1 MEYIHEDRDLLM
13 GLQDDL
19 SDMLFA
25 TGKYTITLDE
35 IVQNYMPYI
44 PVYLIE
50 NEDEIRETYSD
61 RIDEDDN
68 LFIFDRDRTRAK
80 ISRNNLMDYIHE
92 DRDLLIGLQDD
103 LSEMLWATGQFSI
116 TLDEIVQN
124 YMPFIPLYL
133 IENEDEIKQA
143 YPDRVTDD
151 EYIFIFDRDMT
162 PNEITLNVEWRD

>member
-1 MEYIHEDRDLLM
+1 MQTITKAKISRNNLMDYIHEDRDLLM

-19 SDMLFA
+19 SDMLYA

-68 LFIFDRDRTRAK
+68 LFIFDRDRT
-80 ISRNNLMDYIHE
+80 
-92 DRDLLIGLQDD
+92 
-103 LSEMLWATGQFSI
+103 
-116 TLDEIVQN
+116 
-124 YMPFIPLYL
+124 
-133 IENEDEIKQA
+133 
-143 YPDRVTDD
+143 
-151 EYIFIFDRDMT
+151 
-162 PNEITLNVEWRD
+162 PNEITLNVEWID

>member
-1 MEYIHEDRDLLM
+1 MQTTTTKAIISRDNLMEYIHEDRDLLM

-19 SDMLFA
+19 SDMLSA

-50 NEDEIRETYSD
+50 NEDEIKEAYSD

-68 LFIFDRDRTRAK
+68 L
-80 ISRNNLMDYIHE
+80 
-92 DRDLLIGLQDD
+92 
-103 LSEMLWATGQFSI
+103 
-116 TLDEIVQN
+116 
-124 YMPFIPLYL
+124 
-133 IENEDEIKQA
+133 
-143 YPDRVTDD
+143 
-151 EYIFIFDRDMT
+151 FIFDRDMT

>member
-1 MEYIHEDRDLLM
+1 MQTITKAKISRNELMDYIHEDRDLLM

-50 NEDEIRETYSD
+50 NEDEIKEVYSD

-68 LFIFDRDRTRAK
+68 LFIFDRD
-80 ISRNNLMDYIHE
+80 L
-92 DRDLLIGLQDD
+92 
-103 LSEMLWATGQFSI
+103 
-116 TLDEIVQN
+116 
-124 YMPFIPLYL
+124 
-133 IENEDEIKQA
+133 
-143 YPDRVTDD
+143 
-151 EYIFIFDRDMT
+151 T
-162 PNEITLNVEWRD
+162 PNEITLNVEWLD

>member
-1 MEYIHEDRDLLM
+1 MIMQTTTTKAIISRDKLMEYIHEDRDLLM

-50 NEDEIRETYSD
+50 NENEIRETYSD

-68 LFIFDRDRTRAK
+68 LFIFDRDRT
-80 ISRNNLMDYIHE
+80 
-92 DRDLLIGLQDD
+92 
-103 LSEMLWATGQFSI
+103 
-116 TLDEIVQN
+116 
-124 YMPFIPLYL
+124 
-133 IENEDEIKQA
+133 
-143 YPDRVTDD
+143 
-151 EYIFIFDRDMT
+151 
-162 PNEITLNVEWRD
+162 PNEITLNVEWIK